1 MTKTM
6 CSVTLEIVKFKKSVE
21 IESGLCCSERWEF
34 WYWGETEIPITA
46 DRFSKPRAAVHCL
59 RCSMRSS
66 AKSLKHF
73 FFFLSQKFSI
83 YFLFYF
89 IFWFYTWHVFGV
101 IFCSRNFLFQT
112 NHPSI
117 RSNFFAPFYP
127 FWFISLNFICYN
139 NFS

>member
-1 MTKTM
+1 MV
-6 CSVTLEIVKFKKSVE
+6 CVAVSGESFDIV
-21 IESGLCCSERWEF
+21 
-34 WYWGETEIPITA
+34 GETEIPITA

-89 IFWFYTWHVFGV
+89 FFGFTRDMCLVLYFVPGIFYSKPIIPLFVLIFSLHSTRFG
-101 IFCSRNFLFQT
+101 LF
-112 NHPSI
+112 H
-117 RSNFFAPFYP
+117 
-127 FWFISLNFICYN
+127 
-139 NFS
+139 